1 MEGKYTLEEEMIILD
16 PQQYIHLGNQLE
28 QIFSNLDWLLPA
40 PPQKT
45 DAPQNTLKN
54 ISA

>member
-1 MEGKYTLEEEMIILD
+1 MEGKQTLEEEMISLD

-40 PPQKT
+40 PPKARRT
-45 DAPQNTLKN
+45 PKN
-54 ISA
+54 S